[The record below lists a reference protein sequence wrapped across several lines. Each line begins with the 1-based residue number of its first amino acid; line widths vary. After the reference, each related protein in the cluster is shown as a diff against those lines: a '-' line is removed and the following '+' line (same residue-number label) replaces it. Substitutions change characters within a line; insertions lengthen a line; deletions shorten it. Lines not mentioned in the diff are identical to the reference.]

1 MQRPAYTR
9 VTREN
14 VCMCGPEFQICP
26 GTTLPHAEFSFSN
39 MITQIWGELKNDKP
53 PWWRHDSATSVNVAI
68 LVPGNRPETYTA
80 FTHSPFCRAC
90 SENAS
95 SGAHTT
101 IGPEFVPRDIVHEN
115 GLRRLQ

>member
-1 MQRPAYTR
+1 MRRPAYTR
-9 VTREN
+9 VMREN
-14 VCMCGPEFQICP
+14 VCRCGPEFQICS
-26 GTTLPHAEFSFSN
+26 GTALPHA
-39 MITQIWGELKNDKP
+39 QIWGELKSDKP

-68 LVPGNRPETYTA
+68 LVPGNRPEAYTA